1 MNSIKKLFEINL
13 NIKWHSILIAFIFMI
28 TFSLLFIFETKV
40 GELWPTW
47 DITSIKVKNII
58 ESYYIYSWILIS
70 FLTVILFFILNIFT
84 HFIKKWII
92 YFQLLLLWISLIPW
106 YLFANQLVYHE
117 NRYAD
122 YAKAI
127 ISYIWYP
134 LLVTIKDYIVIVLFF
149 IILSQIIIF
158 FKLLLKWKIFKTK

>member
-1 MNSIKKLFEINL
+1 MNSIKKLFEINA
-13 NIKWHSILIAFIFMI
+13 NVKWHSILIAFIFVI
-28 TFSLLFIFETKV
+28 IFSLLFAFETNIW
-40 GELWPTW
+40 ELWPMS
-47 DITSIKVKNII
+47 DITSFKVKDFF

-70 FLTVILFFILNIFT
+70 ILTIILFFILNIFAR
-84 HFIKKWII
+84 FVKKWTM
-92 YFQLLLLWISLIPW
+92 YFQLLLLWISLLPW
-106 YLFANQLVYHE
+106 YVFANQLVYHE

-134 LLVTIKDYIVIVLFF
+134 LLVTIKDFIVLLIFSIIF
-149 IILSQIIIF
+149 IQIIIF